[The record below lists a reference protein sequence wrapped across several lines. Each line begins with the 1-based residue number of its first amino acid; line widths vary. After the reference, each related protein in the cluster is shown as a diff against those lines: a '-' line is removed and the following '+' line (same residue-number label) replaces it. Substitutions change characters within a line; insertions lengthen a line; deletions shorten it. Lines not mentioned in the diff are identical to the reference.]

1 MDALRPVGGDFP
13 DTEICLR
20 REPPH
25 PREALQTS
33 DIDFPGEN
41 RIEVYLRYS
50 TDSGREREKGRG
62 GREGGK
68 QDDSFRPSP
77 FPPSSSISSDSTL
90 SLHAFFPPFSIS
102 R

>member
-1 MDALRPVGGDFP
+1 MLRPVGGDFP

-25 PREALQTS
+25 PREALPTS

-50 TDSGREREKGRG
+50 TDSGGKSERGER
-62 GREGGK
+62 GK
-68 QDDSFRPSP
+68 QDDSFRPSL
-77 FPPSSSISSDSTL
+77 PPRISISVVL
-90 SLHAFFPPFSIS
+90 AYVISLFSY
-102 R
+102 RDG